1 MTICVVPIRISPSII
16 LLTVTR
22 CTSRV
27 ASLKTYAATEDKEIE
42 VQKKVAEYIKVPGL
56 NEIIRPT
63 VTDRARTI
71 THVCTSGTLCTTSVM
86 DEVQGS
92 PFGSYVDYIL
102 DDSGW
107 PVMLLSEQSLHTM
120 NIKQSPQ
127 VSLFCQLPRSQSAQA
142 AAALSRVTIVGT
154 VEPIPAEQLSPI
166 KLAFTLIHQYAEQI
180 ADSPKFSFC
189 RIKPQKIY
197 FSGGFGVMATWVDV
211 LDYETARPDVLAAE
225 VTTMLSRINLEKQ
238 GELLLL
244 CKHFLNIEDVDLV
257 RIQAIDRLGVDL
269 RVKAGD
275 YTDEYRCASFVD
287 YLLAVVTASMMK
299 LQSLRGG
306 TLRFLISLLMP
317 VLFYFYHIT
326 ELVLETL

>member
-1 MTICVVPIRISPSII
+1 MTIDIFLEFKNVGDVQILMSPSPIF
-16 LLTVTR
+16 LTVTR

-27 ASLKTYAATEDKEIE
+27 RSLQINAATEDKEIE
-42 VQKKVAEYIKVPGL
+42 VQNKVAEYIKVPGL

-166 KLAFTLIHQYAEQI
+166 KLAFTLVHQYAEQI

-275 YTDEYRCASFVD
+275 YTDEYR
-287 YLLAVVTASMMK
+287 
-299 LQSLRGG
+299 
-306 TLRFLISLLMP
+306 
-317 VLFYFYHIT
+317 
-326 ELVLETL
+326 

>member
-1 MTICVVPIRISPSII
+1 MTVSDVEILTSLHLII
-16 LLTVTR
+16 FTVTR
-22 CTSRV
+22 CTPRV
-27 ASLKTYAATEDKEIE
+27 GSLKTYAATEDKEIE
-42 VQKKVAEYIKVPGL
+42 AQNKVAEYIKVPGL

-244 CKHFLNIEDVDLV
+244 CKHFLNIEDVDIV

-275 YTDEYRCASFVD
+275 YTDEYR
-287 YLLAVVTASMMK
+287 
-299 LQSLRGG
+299 
-306 TLRFLISLLMP
+306 
-317 VLFYFYHIT
+317 
-326 ELVLETL
+326 